1 MDTNILLE
9 SGTNELEILEFTV
22 GGNHYGINVAKVLEI
37 MPYQQVTPVPNTH
50 PNVEG
55 LFMPRD
61 KIISVISLRKCL
73 GYPTDDS
80 QSGLLFIT
88 NFNNLDTAFHV
99 DEVLGIH
106 RVSWEQIHTPD
117 STISSGTGEAGIA
130 TGVLK
135 MDDRLIVLLDF
146 EKIISWINPETSL
159 RVSDMDN
166 YVTKDRSA
174 SPILLAED
182 SKLLMKL
189 IQECLTKA
197 GYTNLILCE
206 NGQEAWDKL
215 RELKEQG
222 DVLESVHCII
232 TDIEMPQMD
241 GHRLTKLVKSD
252 DIMKNIPVI
261 IFSSLINDEIRR
273 KGEALGADAQLT
285 KPEVGKLVDNV
296 DRLVDQYES
305 ARNENKR

>member
-99 DEVLGIH
+99 DKVLGIH

-206 NGQEAWDKL
+206 NGQEAWNKL

-305 ARNENKR
+305 ARNVNKR

>member
-206 NGQEAWDKL
+206 NGQEAWNKL
-215 RELKEQG
+215 RELEEQG

-241 GHRLTKLVKSD
+241 GQRLTKLVKSD